1 MLVFRKQV
9 FNARFFTTR
18 LCAANQCLIAVWS
31 SCKHSADVNVQSEQI
46 SDERRNKFVLSHV
59 SISYCLCQWK
69 RLRIFADHLQTHTVS
84 RLFKTHSGLL
94 CVKSTETETR
104 VVVSFSY
111 SNSTTSDPKEQ
122 EQSDKAHPAVHQT
135 KPWISLIG
143 VCVPTSCTLQC
154 IGRVV
159 GSMTNKK
166 ILAARLF
173 QTAAEPNASP
183 ERLDVLAKDAISI
196 RETRWLVENEP
207 WVVNEISNTAC
218 GIWATYL
225 TDVSMHALQDRPR
238 DRENKILHVLP
249 SKEAIICSIQSLD
262 NLKAHPDAYNCWVK
276 TEKLLKYFSD
286 ECHQCGSKAPI
297 HVLIQWGFPN
307 WIIWLAAKLYPQQVR
322 EFDDKANLGLPIH
335 HCTYC
340 GTKPFQVE
348 GYQIQFSAGF
358 RSEHPELYRPTSLY
372 LLAKLYPDGATL
384 RVSRNGPHVV
394 VQGDLPL
401 HTYLGY
407 QHGEPNNSC
416 FDLED
421 AKKLVE
427 LAPKSLLQ
435 KSVRIDDCVE
445 HIFPFMVAAIPDY
458 SRWKEAYKWRGNAM
472 RVGESRQEIQRRNW
486 DRINAAELE
495 QLTAIF
501 WLLREDPSALQ
512 AAIHSQHDYPC
523 T

>member
-1 MLVFRKQV
+1 
-9 FNARFFTTR
+9 
-18 LCAANQCLIAVWS
+18 
-31 SCKHSADVNVQSEQI
+31 
-46 SDERRNKFVLSHV
+46 
-59 SISYCLCQWK
+59 
-69 RLRIFADHLQTHTVS
+69 
-84 RLFKTHSGLL
+84 
-94 CVKSTETETR
+94 
-104 VVVSFSY
+104 
-111 SNSTTSDPKEQ
+111 
-122 EQSDKAHPAVHQT
+122 
-135 KPWISLIG
+135 
-143 VCVPTSCTLQC
+143 
-154 IGRVV
+154 
-159 GSMTNKK
+159 MTNKK

-183 ERLDVLAKDAISI
+183 ERLDVLAKDVISI
-196 RETRWLVENEP
+196 RETRWLLVENEP

-225 TDVSMHALQDRPR
+225 TDVSMRALQDRPR
-238 DRENKILHVLP
+238 DRENKILLVLP

-335 HCTYC
+335 YCTYC

-523 T
+523 TKEDIEYEELNSERLGAKVAKYFANEEGVEELFFGKVTNVTHAAETEQKQILFTVTYDDGDAEDMVVDELEAAETLHTKWRWGELDKKPPEAEKKRKSSSTPKQNKKIKSKAKANLKMDDPVAKPKHNKKMKAKAKLKKENEEEESSQSESDDDSDYKE